1 MAKKTKEEDIRQQ
14 NVAEAVSKTDQFFKE
29 NGKIIYGCVLAVLII
44 ALAILAYNRFILQPK
59 KVQAQDQMVRAEQW
73 FEAGEY
79 ELALRGDGNDL
90 GFEDIIGQYGA
101 KGGQSVYLY
110 AGVANLHLGEYDQA
124 IAFLKKYK
132 GEDPI
137 LLGRAQ
143 CCIGDAYVG
152 LEAYETAIGW
162 FEKAAKTSDN
172 IYAASYLIKAG
183 IAAEALGDSRKALAF
198 YQQVKDQYASAPE
211 AAEIDKY
218 ITRIETAE

>member
-1 MAKKTKEEDIRQQ
+1 MAKKTTEEEIRQQ
-14 NVAEAVSKTDQFFKE
+14 NVAEAVSKTEVFFKE

-79 ELALRGDGNDL
+79 ELALNGDGNDL
-90 GFEDIIGQYGA
+90 GFEDIISQFGA
-101 KGGQSVYLY
+101 KGGESVYMY
-110 AGVANLHLGEYDQA
+110 AGLSKLHLGEYEDA
-124 IAFLKKYK
+124 IKYLKKYN

-152 LEAYETAIGW
+152 LEDYATAISW
-162 FEKAAKTSDN
+162 FEKAAKTTDN
-172 IYAASYLIKAG
+172 VYAAAYLLKAG
-183 IAAEALGDSRKALAF
+183 IAYEALGNADKALAC
-198 YQQVKDQYASAPE
+198 YKEIKDQWANAPE